1 MFVLYNCPM
10 ICPKCDYEQVA
21 SGDNYCAK
29 CGTALAKAGV
39 STEVA
44 AAEARRRER
53 TADARKEGAIP
64 AINPSDVYGP
74 DVLSPAGEVPPPHTI
89 TEPTTGKFK
98 T

>member
-1 MFVLYNCPM
+1 ML
-10 ICPKCDYEQVA
+10 CPKCDYDQVA

-29 CGTALAKAGV
+29 CGSGLPNGGV
-39 STEVA
+39 SPDEA

-74 DVLSPAGEVPPPHTI
+74 DVLPPAGDVPPLHTI
-89 TEPTTGKFK
+89 TEPTTRKFK